1 MSYLTGVA
9 NQRPLLRITAQVLL
23 AFCCAAPLVLAFSSF
38 VAYGVH
44 TLMHWATLRF
54 EPLRTASF
62 GPVAPGV
69 YLARNGYWKNP
80 RRKPAT
86 RLGRRQTNAPIQ
98 RSARTRGA

>member
-44 TLMHWATLRF
+44 TLMHCATLRF
-54 EPLRTASF
+54 EPPCTVEFPPGRFRSVFGVPASGF
-62 GPVAPGV
+62 
-69 YLARNGYWKNP
+69 YCES
-80 RRKPAT
+80 
-86 RLGRRQTNAPIQ
+86 
-98 RSARTRGA
+98 SA